1 MKIPYFRPWITNE
14 DKKEVKKV
22 LDQRWLTNGPI
33 LKKFEAEFSKFQKT
47 KFSLGVSSATHGLHL
62 CLKAIG
68 IKPGDEVIVP
78 TMTFAA
84 TADVVTYC
92 GAKPVLVDID
102 EDTLN
107 ISTSAILDKINK
119 KTKAIIPVHYGGQS
133 CDMDKIQSIANK
145 FKLKIVEDCAH
156 ALGSTYNGKKCG
168 SIGDISCFSFYPT
181 KIITTGEGGM
191 ITTNSSGLVKKVNL
205 LRSHGMNH
213 LPTKREKSALWNY
226 DIVDLGYNYRLDEI
240 RATLGLSQLKKIQLM
255 NKKRRN
261 AFKYYNKF
269 LKNIP
274 GVSIPSEKD
283 LNNHACHLYVL
294 RILKNKFPISRNQLF
309 KKLLSAGIR
318 TTVHYKPLNKFL
330 IYRKLGLTRDKLVNS
345 NKLYDEIISLPL
357 YPDIKKQEQDIVIKT
372 ISLIQKKI

>member
-1 MKIPYFRPWITNE
+1 M
-14 DKKEVKKV
+14 KKV

-33 LKKFEAEFSKFQKT
+33 LKKFEAEFSQFQKT

-191 ITTNSSGLVKKVNL
+191 ITTNLSGLVKKVNL

-213 LPTKREKSALWNY
+213 LPTTREKSALWNY

-240 RATLGLSQLKKIQLM
+240 RSALGLSQFSRIKKINESRIKIAQKYDKGLKDIDGLEIPI
-255 NKKRRN
+255 KKSNRN
-261 AFKYYNKF
+261 HIF
-269 LKNIP
+269 
-274 GVSIPSEKD
+274 
-283 LNNHACHLYVL
+283 HLYTIK
-294 RILKNKFPISRNQLF
+294 ILKKFPISRNELF
-309 KKLLSAGIR
+309 VK
-318 TTVHYKPLNKFL
+318 LNKL
-330 IYRKLGLTRDKLVNS
+330 GIGTSVQYPPLHLMTYNKRKY
-345 NKLYDEIISLPL
+345 NKKDFPVAKKIKDEIISLPIF
-357 YPDIKKQEQDIVIKT
+357 PTMRNVDIDYVI
-372 ISLIQKKI
+372 LNLKKISS